1 MSMKTRALQG
11 ISGLAMVGALIC
23 SPANAG
29 LIAKDS
35 YVISPNDYST
45 GGLNGQSG
53 VSEIGFTGTWAV
65 SSANLGADT
74 FSLNGDSTGKGKFIA
89 STAFSDYD
97 RSAERMLA
105 PYAAPANNT
114 FYMSHLVNAGG
125 LAAGGDDE
133 SNAHAFVGFGSFT
146 DGARL
151 RGTANYLLGAFVGYV
166 PSTTVPGSVD
176 LVIRSRTGVSSVSDV
191 VLVADAVNVTY
202 QVVMALEFNNP
213 GDEIRY
219 WVDPSDF
226 DNGEAGLTA
235 SAAISGSI
243 AGYQLGAVTDMDRL
257 NVETWGFDHSF
268 FWDES
273 ILADDVASLPEPAS
287 AMLLGLGAAAIFRRR

>member
-1 MSMKTRALQG
+1 MRLKMRMVQG
-11 ISGLAMVGALIC
+11 ISGLAMIGALCVC
-23 SPANAG
+23 SVDAG

-35 YVISPNDYST
+35 YVIGPNDYST

-53 VSEIGFTGTWAV
+53 VSEIGFTGSWAV

-74 FSLNGDSTGKGKFIA
+74 ISLNGDTSGKGKFIA

-125 LAAGGDDE
+125 LAPGGDDE
-133 SNAHAFVGFGSFT
+133 ADAHAFVGFGSFT

-166 PSTTVPGSVD
+166 PSATVPGSVD

-191 VLVADAVNVTY
+191 LLVADAANVTY

-219 WVDPSDF
+219 WVDPTDF
-226 DNGEAGLTA
+226 GNGEAGLTA

-273 ILADDVASLPEPAS
+273 ILADDVASVPEPVS
-287 AMLLGLGAAAIFRRR
+287 AMLLSLGALAMLRRR